1 MDHIRLPENPV
12 HPPIEVPYLCTEE
25 FDGGPFHLYPYLKGW
40 SERDVFYRANWTRR
54 PPFDSDAF
62 PDRRPVGEAMS
73 FLQNWLF
80 FGLLVTVFGPD
91 LDIRDFVR
99 RNEDGHEVVT
109 TIPLPAFSAALVERE
124 KQLKAAEELAV
135 MMQGRQRQLDTCL
148 RLAHE
153 VFGYICHDTSLEPAV
168 LLSIGALGDYLTN
181 VRNLIYCDTRLPDSE
196 LVLAWPNGCI
206 RGLEA
211 DLLAKRMLQD
221 GWCRSEVRRLYR
233 FSPSAM
239 YFVSNL
245 NRPGPDKNHRD
256 NCNRFQCV
264 AYQINNDTYSTEHI
278 KKGCDCKHIYADQ
291 NQLYSTLKSGVI
303 PLISTSCSFEEDV
316 PLEIIPARSET
327 KYVAISHV
335 WSDGLG
341 NPLANSLPRCQMVD
355 IAHLVNQ
362 LYGPTDPPV
371 PFWMDTTCCP
381 TEPEAATDLAI
392 ILMRKTYREADKV
405 LVLENY
411 LRSHPAEPMSKFER
425 MARVF
430 CSSWTQRLWTLQE
443 GVLAKS
449 LFIQF
454 ADIALDF
461 KKAYFS
467 MVQTEGTQSE
477 GHSLIG
483 FFGRIRGEWALVNSP
498 TPFATIQG
506 MVIALHE
513 RSTSV
518 PTDEALCLGTL
529 TDIDMEKLMEVDPE
543 VRMKRF
549 WSLQRAYTGDMIFW
563 TGRRLEDE
571 GYRWAPASFMN
582 QTLELLPG
590 GLDWNS
596 KSVAHRT
603 DAGLMVKYPG
613 VILGTFQDARIA
625 RKFWLRDENNEWRYW
640 MACTARRD
648 NGDESEGVI
657 CSSTRDV
664 SQPVSVALIFRQ
676 PASTIALD
684 PLDFPY
690 ACAALVSIRKR
701 EEGIIFA
708 KLEKTGN
715 VYPAVDGKMPGEQL
729 AYAIALKTELMS
741 LYESK
746 APEERSEDM
755 GSVVFDNQHRVF
767 DGEWLSEDQQWC
779 VD

>member
-1 MDHIRLPENPV
+1 MDHVQLPQNPV
-12 HPPIEVPYLCTEE
+12 HPPIEVPYLCTEA

-40 SERDVFYRANWTRR
+40 SERDVFYRPNWTRQ
-54 PPFDSDAF
+54 PPFDSDDI
-62 PDRRPVGEAMS
+62 PDRRSAGEAIS

-91 LDIRDFVR
+91 LDTRDFR
-99 RNEDGHEVVT
+99 RNKDGHEFVT
-109 TIPLPAFSAALVERE
+109 TIPLPVFSAALVERE
-124 KQLKAAEELAV
+124 KELKATKALEV

-153 VFGYICHDTSLEPAV
+153 VFAYICYDTSLEPAV

-181 VRNLIYCDTRLPDSE
+181 VRNLIYCETILPDSE
-196 LVLAWPNGCI
+196 LVLAWPNGCV

-245 NRPGPDKNHRD
+245 DRPGPDKDHRD
-256 NCNRFQCV
+256 KCNRFQCV
-264 AYQINNDTYSTEHI
+264 AYQIDNDAYSTEHVP
-278 KKGCDCKHIYADQ
+278 KGCGCKHIYAEQ
-291 NQLYSTLKSGVI
+291 GQLYSILKSGVI
-303 PLISTSCSFEEDV
+303 PLISTSCAFEEDV
-316 PLEIIPARSET
+316 PLEIIPAKPDTR
-327 KYVAISHV
+327 YVAISHV

-341 NPLANSLPRCQMVD
+341 NPLANSLPRCQLVH
-355 IAHLVNQ
+355 IARLVNQ
-362 LYGPTDPPV
+362 LYGPTDPPI
-371 PFWMDTTCCP
+371 PFWMDTICCP

-411 LRSHPAEPMSKFER
+411 LRFHPAEPMSEFER
-425 MARVF
+425 MARIF

-443 GVLAKS
+443 GVLARS

-454 ADIALDF
+454 ADTALNF
-461 KKAYFS
+461 NEAYLS

-477 GHSLIG
+477 VHSLIG
-483 FFGRIRGEWALVNSP
+483 FFRRIRGEWALVQSP
-498 TPFATIQG
+498 VPFATIQG
-506 MVIALHE
+506 IVIALHE

-518 PTDEALCLGTL
+518 ATDEALCLGTL
-529 TDIDMEKLMEVDPE
+529 TDIDMEKLMEVPPE
-543 VRMKRF
+543 ARMKRF
-549 WSLQRAYTGDMIFW
+549 WSLQAGYTGDMIFW
-563 TGRRLEDE
+563 TGCRMEDE
-571 GYRWAPASFMN
+571 GYRWAPASFMH
-582 QTLELLPG
+582 QILELLPG
-590 GLDWNS
+590 GLDSNS
-596 KSVAHRT
+596 KSMAHRT
-603 DAGLMVKYPG
+603 DEGLMVKYPG
-613 VILGTFQDARIA
+613 VILGTFQDAPIA
-625 RKFWLRDENNEWRYW
+625 RKFWLRDEKKEWRYW

-648 NGDESEGVI
+648 GGDESGGII
-657 CSSTRDV
+657 CSPTTDV
-664 SQPVSVALIFRQ
+664 SQPITVALIFRD
-676 PASTIALD
+676 PPSTIGLD
-684 PLDFPY
+684 PLGFPY

-701 EEGIIFA
+701 KEGILFA
-708 KLEKTGN
+708 RLEKTGN

-729 AYAIALKTELMS
+729 ASALALRTQLAS

-746 APEERSEDM
+746 ATEARSEDT
-755 GSVVFDNQHRVF
+755 GSVVFANQHRVF
-767 DGEWLSEDQQWC
+767 DGEWLGNDQQWC